1 MYVSYHIVSLSYH
14 TLFTDK
20 EGGGHHCDC
29 DYGYYGKLCQHSSL
43 GFLEDSF
50 LQLPPLDSQS
60 NIIQMTVSTNQ
71 RDALLLFQPG
81 TDTDFIALQIVNGS
95 AVFNFDVGGK
105 VYGLIVA
112 KVSD

>member
-1 MYVSYHIVSLSYH
+1 
-14 TLFTDK
+14 
-20 EGGGHHCDC
+20 
-29 DYGYYGKLCQHSSL
+29 
-43 GFLEDSF
+43 
-50 LQLPPLDSQS
+50 
-60 NIIQMTVSTNQ
+60 MTVSTNQ